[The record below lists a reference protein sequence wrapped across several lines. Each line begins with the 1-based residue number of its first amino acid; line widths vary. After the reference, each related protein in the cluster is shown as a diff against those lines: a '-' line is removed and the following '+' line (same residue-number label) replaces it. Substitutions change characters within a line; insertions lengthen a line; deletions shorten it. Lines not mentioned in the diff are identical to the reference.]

1 MISQRRALETAKQML
16 HQGRGET
23 ESPEMDWDYYGVH
36 DQTGEQPQQIRGVHN
51 PGRTKSEGKEFP
63 KRAASMPLEG
73 ESYSQSYG
81 TFGLSLVGKRY
92 SCENC
97 QRRHEPPL
105 CRCSNCEGPHLVSKC
120 PYSGTLKG
128 DTVPKT
134 GYIEPWSRCVVC
146 HLCHQGTCPCA
157 KCGELA
163 HIPADCIVAG
173 MEDWSNIP
181 TTKRSRRDQ
190 ISPEKKKSL
199 TTVANHM
206 WCGKCGISHPQN
218 EPCRYPNVSKS
229 LWCSA
234 CGG

>member
-1 MISQRRALETAKQML
+1 
-16 HQGRGET
+16 
-23 ESPEMDWDYYGVH
+23 
-36 DQTGEQPQQIRGVHN
+36 
-51 PGRTKSEGKEFP
+51 
-63 KRAASMPLEG
+63 MPLEG
-73 ESYSQSYG
+73 ESYSQSYI
-81 TFGLSLVGKRY
+81 TFGLSSVGKRY
-92 SCENC
+92 LCENC

-105 CRCSNCEGPHLVSKC
+105 CRCSNCKGPHLVSKC
-120 PYSGTLKG
+120 PYSGTLKA

-146 HLCHQGTCPCA
+146 HLCHQGTCLCA
-157 KCGELA
+157 KCGEFV
-163 HIPADCIVAG
+163 HIAADCIVAG

-190 ISPEKKKSL
+190 ISPKKKKSL
-199 TTVANHM
+199 TPVANHM
-206 WCGKCGISHPQN
+206 WSGKCDISHPQN